1 MKKTYIQ
8 PSITVGRL
16 QQQHIICASP
26 GDYGDPSIS
35 IQSGEIT
42 DESAVWTKESHS
54 TWDQEW

>member
-1 MKKTYIQ
+1 MKATYIQ
-8 PSITVGRL
+8 PEITVVRL
-16 QQQHIICASP
+16 QQQHIICTSS

>member
-8 PSITVGRL
+8 PEITVVRL

-26 GDYGDPSIS
+26 GDYDDPSIS